1 MKKKAFAVTAAAL
14 TLCTFA
20 SSYIPDTVISAGAS
34 YDLDVTVDLSGER
47 LPISPL
53 IYGINDAGYLD
64 DATINAV
71 RQGGNRYTGYNW
83 ENNFSNAGADY
94 LHLSDTYNFDKYGEE
109 LAAKPGAAPLYLSKD
124 AAENGVDY
132 KVATIQM
139 AGYVAADANGAVS
152 EAEAAPSS
160 RWKEVKAVK
169 GGEFSMTPD
178 TTDDYVYMDEYV
190 NYLVNTIGDSTTS
203 TGIQAYNLDNEPGL
217 WAETH
222 PRLHPQQPT
231 CDEIISKNIEYASAV
246 KSVDPNAEI
255 FGLTLYGYGTYLS
268 FNGAPDWK
276 STYSSQYDWFL
287 SCYLDKMAETEQ
299 KTGKRLIDV
308 VDLHYY
314 SDATSDT
321 GCRIANCKDNS
332 HISCIEA
339 RLQATRTLYDET
351 YTETSWISQW
361 YSDYLPVLPNI
372 RESIDTYYPGTK
384 HSISEYNFGGGD
396 HISGAI
402 TQADALGIFAS
413 NNVYMA
419 SLWPLTANI
428 EYQLSAIDLYTN
440 YDGCGS
446 SFGDTLIRS
455 ETSDIER
462 ASCYA
467 AIHGND
473 DSKVTLVLT
482 NKSMTETQNSVISL
496 NSDISYRSA
505 AVYGIT
511 GDSSDIK
518 LMQIVNGISDNT
530 FTVELPAMSVVQIEI
545 SAEDFIL
552 KGDVNNNGSIENDDL
567 VLLQD
572 YLLVRENS
580 DVSYPHSDIDSD
592 GEVTVFDL
600 ICLRRELAERVVPE
614 ENDVDFVQSET
625 AKWKIPDGL
634 AGRTITCTLGG
645 KPGYRATVGFGY
657 WDSTLNDGK
666 GAWIQDET
674 TQYGIVFDGNGEA
687 EVIFEVPENATSLQ
701 FQVYYYAVYENG
713 SNIEHD
719 ISEVVLKGMTY
730 H

>member
-1 MKKKAFAVTAAAL
+1 MKKTFAAVAATM
-14 TLCTFA
+14 TLCAF
-20 SSYIPDTVISAGAS
+20 SSSHIPSTVITADDS
-34 YDLDVTVDLSGER
+34 YNLNVTVDLSGER
-47 LPISPL
+47 LSISPL

-64 DATINAV
+64 DATVNAV

-83 ENNFSNAGADY
+83 ETNFSNAGKDY
-94 LHLSDTYNFDKYGEE
+94 LHLSDTHNFDKYGDE
-109 LAAKPGAAPLYLSKD
+109 LSAKPGAAPLYLSKD
-124 AAENGVDY
+124 AVQNGVDY

-139 AGYVAADANGAVS
+139 AGYVAADADGEVS

-169 GGEFSMTPD
+169 GSKFSLTPD

-190 NYLVNTIGDSTTS
+190 NYLVNTLGDSTTD

-222 PRLHPQQPT
+222 PRLHPEPPT

-246 KSVDPNAEI
+246 KSIDPNAEI

-268 FNGAPDWK
+268 FNEALDWE

-287 SCYLDKMAETEQ
+287 SCYLDKMAEAEE
-299 KTGKRLIDV
+299 KMGKRLIDA

-314 SDATSDT
+314 SDAKSDT
-321 GCRIANCKDNS
+321 GCGITSCKDNS
-332 HISCIEA
+332 HTSCIEA
-339 RLQATRTLYDET
+339 RLQATRSLYDET
-351 YTETSWISQW
+351 YMETSWISQW
-361 YSDYLPVLPNI
+361 YSDYLPVLPTI
-372 RESIDTYYPGTK
+372 RKSIDTYYPGTK
-384 HSISEYNFGGGD
+384 HAISEYNFGGGD

-419 SLWPLTANI
+419 ALWPLTANI

-440 YDGCGS
+440 YDGYGS
-446 SFGDTLIRS
+446 SFGDTLVKS
-455 ETSDIER
+455 ETSDIEK
-462 ASCYA
+462 ATCYA
-467 AIHGND
+467 AIHGD
-473 DSKVTLVLT
+473 DESKVNLVLT
-482 NKSMTETQNSVISL
+482 NKSMTETQNTVISL
-496 NSDISYRSA
+496 NSDVSYKSA

-518 LMQIVNGISDNT
+518 LMKIVNDISDNT
-530 FTVELPAMSVVQIEI
+530 FSIELPVMSVVQIEI
-545 SAEDFIL
+545 STEDYIL
-552 KGDVNNNGSIENDDL
+552 KGDVNNSGSIENDDL
-567 VLLQD
+567 VLLQE
-572 YLLVRENS
+572 YLMARENS
-580 DVSYPHSDIDSD
+580 EISYPHSDIDSD

-600 ICLRRELAERVVPE
+600 IFLRKEIAKRIVPE
-614 ENDVDFVQSET
+614 ETDVDFVQSDT

-634 AGRTITCTLGG
+634 NGKTITCTLGG
-645 KPGYRATVGFGY
+645 KPGYTATVGFGY
-657 WDSTLNDGK
+657 WDSTLNDGT

-674 TQYGIVFDGNGEA
+674 TQYSITFDGNGEA
-687 EVIFEVPENATSLQ
+687 EVVFEVPENATSLQ

-713 SNIEHD
+713 NLTSHD
-719 ISEVVLKGMTY
+719 IAEVTLNSMTY